1 MCELQNSEYPLTES
15 VYDEAVELPA
25 RGVEEMVSELGERL
39 APKTLFS
46 ISLPIPC
53 FYVYRPHAEK

>member
-1 MCELQNSEYPLTES
+1 MCELQNSEYPLTER
-15 VYDEAVELPA
+15 VYDEAVKLPA
-25 RGVEEMVSELGERL
+25 RAVEEMVSELGKQL
-39 APKTLFS
+39 APNTSFS